1 MPLEITCRLVGEKS
15 GDISWDSGS
24 SGTTMAGD
32 LKNQILDNDSICFA
46 HPGNDDIH
54 WQNWFRKGSPG

>member
-1 MPLEITCRLVGEKS
+1 MPLEITCRLVREES

-32 LKNQILDNDSICFA
+32 QKNQILDNDSILFA
-46 HPGNDDIH
+46 HPGTDYIH
-54 WQNWFRKGSPG
+54 WQNWFRKG